1 MNYKSIIENIKFSKN
16 QFRYVESQGVKQY
29 DKNCDFE
36 KNFAVTKNH
45 FKKLLENSECNL
57 YLKISSSKKTDQ
69 QNKTFHSA
77 VSQLLP
83 QYNQYLANH
92 GADRFGKL
100 IYNKDSF
107 KDALKVEAGYFREIK
122 KEEALIY
129 VKMNMQELKRLLPD
143 ATIEELVEARSRQKE
158 VGRIRDA
165 TRQQML
171 NILKA
176 IEIWAMDKGFSLS
189 IDKKLMDLIK

>member
-69 QNKTFHSA
+69 QNKAFHSA

-83 QYNQYLANH
+83 QYNEYLANH

-129 VKMNMQELKRLLPD
+129 VKMNMQELKSVQNLH
-143 ATIEELVEARSRQKE
+143 S
-158 VGRIRDA
+158 
-165 TRQQML
+165 
-171 NILKA
+171 
-176 IEIWAMDKGFSLS
+176 IWD
-189 IDKKLMDLIK
+189 